1 MKSNKSLKTSF
12 SRPTL
17 LIDGDL
23 YLYRASISVEKE
35 IDWGDDIW
43 SLYADIGAAK
53 EIFQNQLEKFKEKLG
68 AEDMVVTMSG
78 SSNFRKTVEPT
89 YKWGRKKTRKP
100 VGYVALVEWVADTFN
115 SITVD
120 QLEADDVM
128 GIMGSMPGTNAII
141 VSDDKDMMTIPGR
154 LYRPMSGEF
163 HITTEAQADA
173 FFLKQVLM
181 GDATDGYSG
190 CPKIGPKTAEKVLG
204 SHPTWNAVVQA
215 YQKENLDETYALT
228 QARLARILRHTD
240 WDDETSEVQL
250 WEPNK

>member
-1 MKSNKSLKTSF
+1 MKSSTSLKTSF

-53 EIFQNQLEKFKEKLG
+53 EIFQSQLEKFKEKLG

-100 VGYVALVEWVADTFN
+100 VGYKALVEWVADTFN